1 MDINPIPYSAFVK
14 EDNSIQKLIDQLT
27 ELQNTYLSLLKT
39 VKSDAGALK
48 TSLSG
53 VNVATHEGQKAVNE
67 ASLGA
72 QRLKRLQEELA
83 LALSETG
90 QEIAKYKV
98 KLADATE
105 TNKLTATQ
113 TLASAKS
120 VKQLK
125 AELATLIKQYEGLSG
140 ETRVYDATTQELIN
154 NIKNLRASVKEATDA
169 IALKTAATQ
178 KQVTANNAIEAAT
191 KKLIG
196 AYSNE
201 IDELYRIKRET
212 DEVLKIKRLEAR
224 AAEGTAGSYNAL
236 AAQYELNMINLNKYS
251 QEVINSSR
259 FLSRQQE
266 ESKKLRFEMMRLKEA
281 TGNHTLSVGNY
292 TKAWN
297 GLGMATQQVVRELP
311 AMAVSAQTFFIAI
324 SNNIPILADEI
335 KNLVQQNKVAA
346 SQGLATVSI
355 VKQIVRSFLGWQTAL
370 VLGLTALS
378 LFGGELIKLIK
389 SIGAADKATMSLA
402 KAQETVNKIYADAD
416 ETYADT
422 IVKYRVLR
430 EQWLNLSDSLDERT
444 RFIEDNADAFT
455 ELGISI
461 EDVNDAE
468 NIFVNNS
475 AAVIR
480 VLELRAKAAAA
491 RNLAEKEFAL
501 EVERAAKEQ
510 ERVAKAQSDLAKEQ
524 SFVERG
530 LMTPRPLIPSAEDLN
545 QFRATMDSVYTTM
558 TEEQKKVYL
567 DASKSAFQ
575 RQGEQYIDL
584 MSQYMKEA
592 EAVAAAASI
601 KPSKDKTK
609 PDKDTTRDTTE
620 NLLAIERENLEIR
633 KLYAESITNLERD
646 ELKKQKKQLKDT
658 FDAEVAELRN
668 KQRNEEKLTEES
680 RKLIDDII
688 YNKRKKLN
696 TDSELLDIDYQQRQ
710 LNFEKEGLDLRLELT
725 ERGTV
730 EYYEL
735 RNKLLQNQMEYELL
749 ENRKQIES
757 LRKDEQAIRD
767 KYGYDMLQN
776 KIALDDMLFSQTQ
789 AYQESEFNLIR
800 RSEYEKNRFR
810 LQQEKEM
817 WTRRLQMAKAG
828 LLAISK
834 TEQDTIENIIKII
847 ERQMRDLDAE
857 RDIYDLI
864 GLRLDNEQ
872 KSAIQ
877 EATSFVKANISDMLA
892 AEVQLAETKLDNAR
906 SQVEQAMEFL
916 KLEMEARNEGYA
928 HNVEIANKEL
938 QLAREKEAK
947 ALKDRQKALE
957 AQNKLD
963 TIEQTTSLITA
974 SANIWKSFSKLGP
987 YGVVAAVAAIALMFG
1002 SFVAAK
1008 AKAKEVCTAE
1018 AEEYAE
1024 GHVELL
1030 EGGSHKSGND
1040 IPLGRTKEGKE
1051 RRAEG
1056 GEVLAIVNKRSVRR
1070 YGKDKVFDIV
1080 SSINKGVF
1088 EDKYTKIFSPIN
1100 YEVSNSSANIDLY
1113 DLDLNVK
1120 AIREQNE
1127 YKYYNGGNGLIIER
1141 YKNRTRVF
1149 KK

>member
-53 VNVATHEGQKAVNE
+53 VNAATHEGQKAVNE

-224 AAEGTAGSYNAL
+224 AAEGTTRSYNAL

-346 SQGLATVSI
+346 SQGLATVSVI
-355 VKQIVRSFLGWQTAL
+355 KQIVRSFLSWQTAL

-510 ERVAKAQSDLAKEQ
+510 AKIDETLKKRTNIPTPVGTATIDYRPAQIDSAAFDKFKQ
-524 SFVERG
+524 SV
-530 LMTPRPLIPSAEDLN
+530 N
-545 QFRATMDSVYTTM
+545 SVYQTITD
-558 TEEQKKVYL
+558 EQL
-567 DASKSAFQ
+567 EASKSAFQ

-592 EAVAAAASI
+592 EAVAAAAGI

-646 ELKKQKKQLKDT
+646 ELEKQKKQLKDT

-696 TDSELLDIDYQQRQ
+696 TDLELLDIDYQQRQ

-834 TEQDTIENIIKII
+834 TEQDTIENTIKII

-928 HNVEIANKEL
+928 HNVETANKEL

-987 YGVVAAVAAIALMFG
+987 FGVGAAIAAIALMFG

-1008 AKAKEVCTAE
+1008 AKAKEVSTVE
-1018 AEEYAE
+1018 TEEYAE

-1040 IPLGRTKEGKE
+1040 IPLGRTKDGKE

-1056 GEVLAIVNKRSVRR
+1056 GEVFAIVNKRSVRR

-1100 YEVSNSSANIDLY
+1100 YEVSNSSTNIDLY

>member
-53 VNVATHEGQKAVNE
+53 VNAATHEGQKAVNE

-224 AAEGTAGSYNAL
+224 AAEGTARSYNAL

-297 GLGMATQQVVRELP
+297 GLGMAMQQVVRELP

-335 KNLVQQNKVAA
+335 KNLVQQNKIAA
-346 SQGLATVSI
+346 SQGLVTVSVI
-355 VKQIVRSFLGWQTAL
+355 KQIVRSFLSWQTVL

-389 SIGAADKATMSLA
+389 SIGSADKATMSLA
-402 KAQETVNKIYADAD
+402 KAQETVNKTYADAN

-461 EDVNDAE
+461 ENVNDAE

-491 RNLAEKEFAL
+491 RTLAEKEFAL

-510 ERVAKAQSDLAKEQ
+510 ERIAKVQSDLAKEQ

-545 QFRATMDSVYTTM
+545 RFKATMDSIYATM
-558 TEEQKKVYL
+558 TEEQKKAYL

-584 MSQYMKEA
+584 MSQYIKEA
-592 EAVAAAASI
+592 EAVAAAAGI
-601 KPSKDKTK
+601 KPPKDKTK
-609 PDKDTTRDTTE
+609 PDKDATE
-620 NLLAIERENLEIR
+620 NLLEIERKNLEIR
-633 KLYAESITNLERD
+633 KLYAKSVTNLERD
-646 ELKKQKKQLKDT
+646 ELEKQKKQLKDT

-696 TDSELLDIDYQQRQ
+696 TDLELLDIDYQQRQ

-749 ENRKQIES
+749 ENKKQIES

-834 TEQDTIENIIKII
+834 MEQDTIENTIKII

-877 EATSFVKANISDMLA
+877 EATFFVKANISDMLA

-987 YGVVAAVAAIALMFG
+987 FGVGAAVAAIALMFG

-1008 AKAKEVCTAE
+1008 AKAKEVSTVE
-1018 AEEYAE
+1018 TEEYAE

-1040 IPLGRTKEGKE
+1040 IPLGRTKDGKE

-1056 GEVLAIVNKRSVRR
+1056 GEVFAIVNKRSVRR
-1070 YGKDKVFDIV
+1070 YGKDKVFDII

-1100 YEVSNSSANIDLY
+1100 YEVSNSSTNIDLY